1 MVFTDE
7 PSILLDG
14 SFGVRIEDVVVCAD
28 GGGRVLN
35 RLEAGPLSTQLIPRS
50 GGVRRPHPLG
60 IRQSC
65 R

>member
-14 SFGVRIEDVVVCAD
+14 SFGVRIEDVAVCAE

-35 RLEAGPLSTQLIPRS
+35 RLDPGPLSPD
-50 GGVRRPHPLG
+50 
-60 IRQSC
+60 
-65 R
+65 